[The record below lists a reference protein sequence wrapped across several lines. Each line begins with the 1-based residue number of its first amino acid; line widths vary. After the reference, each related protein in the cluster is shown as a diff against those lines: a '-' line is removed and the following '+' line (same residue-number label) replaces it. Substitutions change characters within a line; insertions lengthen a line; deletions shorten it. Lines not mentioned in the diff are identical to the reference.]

1 MKLWPFSHAPLTRPP
16 TPSEAASALSKVSH
30 AKHRAHVLARAEELR
45 RDTAA
50 GLVAGRGR

>member
-16 TPSEAASALSKVSH
+16 TPSEAASALSKASH